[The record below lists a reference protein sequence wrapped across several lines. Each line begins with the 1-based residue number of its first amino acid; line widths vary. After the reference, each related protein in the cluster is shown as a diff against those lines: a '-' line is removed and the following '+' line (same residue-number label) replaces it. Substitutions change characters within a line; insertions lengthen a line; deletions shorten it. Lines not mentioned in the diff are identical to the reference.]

1 MKHWH
6 NTLLLFFTFQILTEV
21 VLFILFPV
29 FGLRKVWNLPIS
41 VHLTLSKMSPYIH
54 WFKEN
59 KDLSF
64 KCFMTALFRG
74 KHLPRTQI
82 PLGIRCAGSGTGF
95 FMWTSFPNSF
105 LIICT
110 QGANTVC
117 IWQKQAFGTGET
129 GTALIYQPQHS
140 STLFNCC
147 IFTNKWHANSMWIPA
162 ISERSGKKLPPYLSF
177 QIFQISVVWKAQAI
191 DPAKKNTQAN

>member
-147 IFTNKWHANSMWIPA
+147 ILQTNGTQIACGFLQFPKDLVKSSLLIFPF
-162 ISERSGKKLPPYLSF
+162 KSF
-177 QIFQISVVWKAQAI
+177 RFLLFEKPKQ
-191 DPAKKNTQAN
+191 